1 MAQFLRPNSN
11 VTQTSWTGGFAEID
25 EVTAS
30 DADFSY
36 GANQSSAAT
45 LEVGTSDPTD
55 TPDPAGTCTV
65 RWRYARV
72 NNGTVATAGTAVT
85 QTCGVYEGAT
95 LIANSTVTTP
105 NGGWAAASF
114 TFSAGGIT
122 DWTNV
127 RIRFNQSQSAGGGNA
142 RGSAVSWAEIEAP
155 DAAPPVTT
163 RYVLVT

>member
-1 MAQFLRPNSN
+1 MAQFLRPDSN
-11 VTQTSWTGGFAEID
+11 VTQTNWTGGFAEID

-30 DADFSY
+30 DADFAY

-45 LEVGTSDPTD
+45 LEVGTSDPSD

-85 QTCGVYEGAT
+85 QTCGVYQGAT

-155 DAAPPVTT
+155 DAVPAVTT
-163 RYVLVT
+163 RYILIT